1 MVKHLTWLFIAIAL
15 PMPFSAQEKNDSI
28 PEELEQLL
36 ELKEVIVIAKRP
48 MLKQEPDKIIYLV
61 QNDPYAKGL
70 NGIEVL
76 DRLPRVSVIN
86 ENVTVAGKSSVRYIL
101 DGHLLETTEE
111 SILLQLRNIP
121 SGNIEKIELLTTPP
135 AKYGASSN
143 VAFINITTRNE
154 SLGTRGNVWGNFT
167 LQEKFTY
174 RLGAGISHTT
184 RKIELSVDAGWQAVN
199 GINQLDRDFKFPDYT
214 RISNRITRF
223 NDKNLG
229 ANAIFK
235 YKFNNNL
242 SAGAIVNFIT
252 DRFKSN
258 LDDITIDKQFTY
270 HSKNYSPAK
279 PNNAITAT
287 AFTDWKIDDKGKLLS
302 VTYNYFNKDT
312 KTESNVITS
321 SQDNTTT
328 LQDLGHNK
336 YGINSIKI
344 DAFLPFR
351 MFKLEAGV
359 SFTGISNKT
368 NLFSNNIGKTVE
380 PDRDIFNYSE
390 NTFGVYASLDR
401 QFSKTFYGKIGL
413 RYENSK
419 VKGKQDIG
427 YEENNYIFSRMLPSV
442 ILSINP
448 GKLGRF
454 SLSYSMG
461 ITRPNFN
468 DLNPFKYYTT
478 TTDYFSGNPDLR
490 PSVTHNAELNYS
502 LNGLYTVI
510 YNSYNHNAIGYVT
523 RFNSDGSQYSM
534 PENFID
540 YNKTGLY
547 ASYLRSLFSW
557 WNLKIGGEVFYSIAK
572 SNVKDFKIDEDRG
585 WSSKIEL
592 NTSWMLNIKKTLLFN
607 VNFTHYFPYKE
618 RMVNYDSFS
627 LFSCDL
633 RYSLLN
639 DRLNL
644 VLSVKEPFGWNL
656 TKSKTYYQDYT
667 LYSLNNIHSHA
678 VSFRISYSFGR
689 NKVNNVYRDNKE
701 RESSRTY

>member
-1 MVKHLTWLFIAIAL
+1 MDKMLMALFLTSISSMPLIAEENL
-15 PMPFSAQEKNDSI
+15 DSLST
-28 PEELEQLL
+28 EWDKMFELNEV
-36 ELKEVIVIAKRP
+36 VIVGKKP
-48 MLKQEPDKIIYLV
+48 VLKQEPEKIVYLI
-61 QNDPYAKGL
+61 QNDPYAKAL

-76 DRLPRVSVIN
+76 DRIPRVSVIN
-86 ENVTVAGKSSVRYIL
+86 ENVTVAGKSSVKYIL
-101 DGHLLETTEE
+101 DGHLMETTEE
-111 SILLQLRNIP
+111 AILLQLRNIP
-121 SGNIEKIELLTTPP
+121 AGNIEKIELLTTPP
-135 AKYGASSN
+135 AKYASSSN
-143 VAFINITTRNE
+143 VAFISITTRNE
-154 SLGTRGNVWGNFT
+154 SLGTRGNLWGNFT

-174 RLGAGISHTT
+174 RLGASISHTT
-184 RKIELSVDAGWQAVN
+184 RKIELSADAGWQSVN
-199 GINQLDRDFKFPDYT
+199 GINQLERDYKFTDYS
-214 RISNRITRF
+214 RISNRTTHF

-258 LDDITIDKQFTY
+258 LDDLTIDKQFTY

-336 YGINSIKI
+336 YGINSIKL
-344 DAFLPFR
+344 DAILPFNL
-351 MFKLEAGV
+351 FKLEAGF

-368 NLFSNNIGKTVE
+368 NLLSNNIGKTVE
-380 PDRDIFNYSE
+380 PVRDIFNYSE

-401 QFSKTFYGKIGL
+401 QFSKTFYGKFGL
-413 RYENSK
+413 RYENSN

-427 YEENNYIFSRMLPSV
+427 FEENNYIFGRLLPS
-442 ILSINP
+442 IIISINP
-448 GKLGRF
+448 GNIGRF

-461 ITRPNFN
+461 ISRPNFN

-502 LNGLYTVI
+502 FNGLYAVI

-540 YNKTGLY
+540 SNKTGLY
-547 ASYLRSLFSW
+547 ASFTRSFFSW
-557 WNLKIGGEVFYSIAK
+557 WNLKLGGEVFFSIAK
-572 SNVKDFKIDEDRG
+572 SNVNDFKINEDKG
-585 WSSKIEL
+585 WSGKIEV
-592 NTSWMLNIKKTLLFN
+592 NTSWMLNRKKTLIFN
-607 VNFTHYFPYKE
+607 VNFTHYFPYRE
-618 RMVNYDSFS
+618 RMVNYNSFS
-627 LFSCDL
+627 LFGCDL
-633 RYSLLN
+633 RYSLLH

-644 VLSVKEPFGWNL
+644 ALNVREPFGWNI
-656 TKSKTYYQDYT
+656 TKSTIYYQDYT
-667 LYSLNNIHSHA
+667 LYSRNNIHAHA
-678 VSFRISYSFGR
+678 VSFRISYSFGG
-689 NKVNNVYRDNKE
+689 NKVNHVYRDNKE
-701 RESSRTY
+701 RESSRTF